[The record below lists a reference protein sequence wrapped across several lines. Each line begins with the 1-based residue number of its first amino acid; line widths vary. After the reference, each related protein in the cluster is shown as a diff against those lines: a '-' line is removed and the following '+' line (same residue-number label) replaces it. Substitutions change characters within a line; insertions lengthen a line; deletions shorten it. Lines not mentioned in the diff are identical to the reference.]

1 MSQEIPLPTKI
12 KILLE
17 VELGVI
23 VTVKVFE
30 PVTQGVD
37 VVVLSVESVAF
48 TTWIICPAL
57 AETPAKLKTP
67 LPFVWRTKTSCYF
80 KRITL

>member
-1 MSQEIPLPTKI
+1 VSQEIPLPTKI

-48 TTWIICPAL
+48 TT
-57 AETPAKLKTP
+57 
-67 LPFVWRTKTSCYF
+67 
-80 KRITL
+80 